1 MKRRARDLRRA
12 YGLAH
17 DPRERVRLSEA
28 LVRLHTRR
36 SIAAAVVATVMCVV
50 SVVLAVIA

>member
-1 MKRRARDLRRA
+1 MKRPARDLRRA

-28 LVRLHTRR
+28 LVRLYTRR
-36 SIAAAVVATVMCVV
+36 AIAAAVVAAVLCVV
-50 SVVLAVIA
+50 AVVLAVIA